1 MGSPDQ
7 PTTPHESLRHFIERT
22 RAKCLS
28 CGYDL
33 RGIDA
38 ARCPECGA
46 ELSLPVLMAA
56 DATFRKR
63 PRRVVWSVA
72 VLWLG
77 FGALAGLRPPGTDLG
92 FKVVELFA
100 IVVGATAAAAGVLVI
115 DRSIFDDRIRD
126 ERARTVPSFGVAVNF
141 WCVVMLGAGAAMVG
155 WLVWAWV

>member
-1 MGSPDQ
+1 MGPPEP
-7 PTTPHESLRHFIERT
+7 PTTPHEPLRRFIERT
-22 RAKCLS
+22 GARCVS

-63 PRRVVWSVA
+63 PRRVVWSVG

-77 FGALAGLRPPGTDLG
+77 FGALAGLRPPGVGLG
-92 FKVVELFA
+92 FGGVELFVL
-100 IVVGATAAAAGVLVI
+100 VVGATVAGAGVLVI

-126 ERARTVPSFGVAVNF
+126 DRARTVPSFGVAVNI
-141 WCVVMLGAGAAMVG
+141 WCVAMLGAGAAMAG
-155 WLVWAWV
+155 WVAWMWM